1 MAEDEAE
8 KAFFQAQSLNADIA
22 SYEAAGDQ
30 DGDSSDSDD
39 YDPSKT
45 VQNHQDQYSAQ
56 LTDSK
61 PSAVSNTSSLSAS
74 LKRRSMSQDFSE
86 AVQNS
91 HTFPPSQIP
100 SGSEP
105 GDPTPLP
112 PSNTSAP
119 VQVSSQ
125 SIGNFVV
132 GEDSDEDRGEAEYE
146 PPAALSHVHGGD
158 GGDDG
163 NEGNDDDNVASDPS
177 GSRQHSLSQNANE
190 NVSQYHVSH
199 QLQTV
204 QDKNSPPQDV
214 PPPNSSSLPPSYVG
228 LSAPS
233 DGASNYLQDDS
244 KPPTVT
250 TGDTASQ
257 PANRSISS
265 TPTAAAAPR
274 GRLPHDRVGIL
285 EDRIQA
291 DPRGDTD
298 AWLELINEHRSRN
311 KLDSAREVYERFF
324 KIFPSAAE
332 QWVAYANMES
342 ENNELYRLEQ
352 IFNKSLLSIPNVQ
365 LWSVYLDYV
374 RRRNNL
380 TTDTTGQARGIIS
393 SAYDFALQN
402 IGVDKD
408 SANIWVDYIQF
419 IRSGPGNIGGSGWQD
434 QQKMDLL
441 RKAYQRAICVPTQ
454 AVNTL
459 WKEYDQF
466 EMGLNKLTGRK
477 FLQERSPAYMTARS
491 SFTELQNITR
501 ELVRASLPRLPPA
514 PGCEGEEMYNKQVE
528 IWKRWIKWEKDDPL
542 VLRDEDGGAGYKARV
557 LYVYRQSLMALRFLP
572 EIWFDAADF
581 CFQNEMESEGND
593 FLKQGIDANPESC
606 LLAFKLADRIEVT
619 TESEQDSRKRGA
631 KAREPYDRLLD
642 ALYDLISK
650 AKAQEAKDI
659 AFVEESFSS
668 QAESSRRHVMVVTNE
683 EDEDEGDDAA
693 KAREA
698 AKNSQIEALK
708 KKHAE
713 AIGQLSKTISFAWIA
728 LMRSMR
734 RIQGKGKPG
743 EMAGSRQIFADARK
757 RGRITSDVY
766 IASALLEHY
775 CYKDPAATKIF
786 ERGAKLF
793 PEDEN
798 FTLEYLKHLIDIND
812 ITNARAVFEMSVRRL
827 AANPNNTHKAKP
839 IFAFMHE
846 HESRYGDMV
855 QILNLEA
862 RMRELF
868 PEDPVLKQFLHRF
881 STPAFDPTAFQ
892 PILSPSQTKPKL
904 ASFTATEEM
913 RPCQGSPST
922 RYPQGS
928 GPAPPTTATHSPKR
942 PYAPEEFDDDA
953 SNRPRKF
960 MRAESP
966 LKGAAGRR
974 LNQQK
979 QQIQQQVVNG
989 GGVGGGGGGGMGGG
1003 YGGGAGGGQ
1012 GNKPPIPIPLPREI
1026 MFLLSIIPGAS
1037 TYDATRFSP
1046 EKMVA
1051 LLRQLDVPSSV
1062 SQLRPPVPPP
1072 GGGGVGGMA
1081 GGMNRGQYMG
1091 MYRPGS

>member
-1 MAEDEAE
+1 MADDEAE
-8 KAFFQAQSLNADIA
+8 KAFFQAQALNADTVG
-22 SYEAAGDQ
+22 YEAAGDQ
-30 DGDSSDSDD
+30 GADSSDSDD
-39 YDPSKT
+39 YDPSRT
-45 VQNHQDQYSAQ
+45 VHEHYPAH
-56 LTDSK
+56 LTDTNQC
-61 PSAVSNTSSLSAS
+61 AVSNTSSPSAS
-74 LKRRSMSQDFSE
+74 MQRRSMSQDFSE

-91 HTFPPSQIP
+91 HTFPPSHIP
-100 SGSEP
+100 STTPDSR
-105 GDPTPLP
+105 DPASYP
-112 PSNTSAP
+112 PQNNLNIP
-119 VQVSSQ
+119 VQAPSRATM
-125 SIGNFVV
+125 GNRAVA
-132 GEDSDEDRGEAEYE
+132 EDSDEDRGDAEYE
-146 PPAALSHVHGGD
+146 PPAALSHVDDAGD
-158 GGDDG
+158 H
-163 NEGNDDDNVASDPS
+163 VASGRAVIP
-177 GSRQHSLSQNANE
+177 QHSLSQNANE
-190 NVSQYHVSH
+190 NVSQYDVS
-199 QLQTV
+199 QQQQTV
-204 QDKNSPPQDV
+204 QDKNTPQDV
-214 PPPNSSSLPPSYVG
+214 PTNSSSLTPSYAG
-228 LSAPS
+228 ISAQS
-233 DGASNYLQDDS
+233 DGVSNYMQNDQRPS
-244 KPPTVT
+244 T
-250 TGDTASQ
+250 TSTPGVDPHPES
-257 PANRSISS
+257 ANRSMTS
-265 TPTAAAAPR
+265 TPTAAMASR

-298 AWLELINEHRSRN
+298 AWLELIKEHRSRN

-324 KIFPSAAE
+324 KVFPSAAD
-332 QWVAYANMES
+332 QWVAYASMES
-342 ENNELYRLEQ
+342 EHNELYRLEQ

-380 TTDTTGQARGIIS
+380 TTDTSGQARGIIS

-402 IGVDKD
+402 IGIDKD
-408 SANIWVDYIQF
+408 SASIWVDFIQF

-514 PGCEGEEMYNKQVE
+514 PGCEGEEDFNKQVQ

-542 VLRDEDGGAGYKARV
+542 VLKDEDSGAGYKARV
-557 LYVYRQSLMALRFLP
+557 LYVYRQALMALRFLP
-572 EIWFDAADF
+572 DIWFDAAEF
-581 CFQNEMESEGND
+581 CFQNAMETEGND

-606 LLAFKLADRIEVT
+606 LLAFRLADKLEVS
-619 TESEQDSRKRGA
+619 TETEQDSRKRGA
-631 KAREPYDRLLD
+631 KVREPYDRLLD
-642 ALYDLISK
+642 ALYELITK
-650 AKAQEAKDI
+650 AKTQEAKDI
-659 AFVEESFSS
+659 AFVEEAFAS
-668 QAESSRRHVMVVTNE
+668 QADNTQQQQVTVRNNDD
-683 EDEDEGDDAA
+683 DEDEGDDAT

-698 AKNSQIEALK
+698 AKNSQIDALK

-713 AIGQLSKTISFAWIA
+713 AVGTLSKTISFAWIA

-812 ITNARAVFEMSVRRL
+812 ITNARAVFETSVRRL
-827 AANPNNTHKAKP
+827 ASNPANTPKAKP

-868 PEDPVLKQFLHRF
+868 HDDPATLKQFPHRF
-881 STPAFDPTAFQ
+881 SAPTFDPTAFQ

-904 ASFTATEEM
+904 SITAGAVDEPPT
-913 RPCQGSPST
+913 RQDSPSA
-922 RYPQGS
+922 RYMG
-928 GPAPPTTATHSPKR
+928 AATTDSPKR
-942 PYAPEEFDDDA
+942 PFALDDFDDDS

-960 MRAESP
+960 IRAESP

-974 LNQQK
+974 LHQQK
-979 QQIQQQVVNG
+979 QQVQQGMN
-989 GGVGGGGGGGMGGG
+989 GGVGAGAGPGPAGTS
-1003 YGGGAGGGQ
+1003 YSGAGGQ
-1012 GNKPPIPIPLPREI
+1012 ANKPPIPVPLPREI
-1026 MFLLSIIPGAS
+1026 MFLLSIIPNVS
-1037 TYDATRFSP
+1037 TYDATKFSP
-1046 EKMVA
+1046 EKMVN
-1051 LLRQLDVPSSV
+1051 LLRQIDVPTSAA
-1062 SQLRPPVPPP
+1062 QLRPPAPVQQ
-1072 GGGGVGGMA
+1072 GGG
-1081 GGMNRGQYMG
+1081 RGQYMG
-1091 MYRPGS
+1091 KFFDF

>member
-8 KAFFQAQSLNADIA
+8 NAFFQAQALNAGPMG
-22 SYEAAGDQ
+22 YEAATDQ

-39 YDPSKT
+39 YDPTKT
-45 VQNHQDQYSAQ
+45 VQNHEDQYSAQ

-61 PSAVSNTSSLSAS
+61 QSAVSNTSSAS
-74 LKRRSMSQDFSE
+74 SQRRSMSQDFSE
-86 AVQNS
+86 AALGP
-91 HTFPPSQIP
+91 F
-100 SGSEP
+100 
-105 GDPTPLP
+105 
-112 PSNTSAP
+112 A
-119 VQVSSQ
+119 
-125 SIGNFVV
+125 VV
-132 GEDSDEDRGEAEYE
+132 EEDSDQDRGDAEYE
-146 PPAALSHVHGGD
+146 PPAALSHVHSDGD
-158 GGDDG
+158 GDGRDGDG
-163 NEGNDDDNVASDPS
+163 DDDNMASS
-177 GSRQHSLSQNANE
+177 GNRQHSLSQSANG

-199 QLQTV
+199 HMQTV
-204 QDKNSPPQDV
+204 QDKNSPQDV
-214 PPPNSSSLPPSYVG
+214 PPPNSSSLTPSYAG
-228 LSAPS
+228 ISAPS
-233 DGASNYLQDDS
+233 DGASNYLQDDL
-244 KPPTVT
+244 KPPTMT
-250 TGDTASQ
+250 AGDATPQS
-257 PANRSISS
+257 ANRSTSS
-265 TPTAAAAPR
+265 TPTAAALSR

-311 KLDSAREVYERFF
+311 KLESAREVYDRFF
-324 KIFPSAAE
+324 KVFPSAAE

-352 IFNKSLLSIPNVQ
+352 IFNRSLLSIPNVQ

-454 AVNTL
+454 AVNSL

-491 SFTELQNITR
+491 SFTELQNFTR
-501 ELVRASLPRLPPA
+501 DLVRASLPRLPPA
-514 PGCEGEEMYNKQVE
+514 LGCEGEEMYNKQVE

-542 VLRDEDGGAGYKARV
+542 VLKDEDAGAGYKARV

-572 EIWFDAADF
+572 EIWFDAAEF
-581 CFQNEMESEGND
+581 CFQNGMESEGND

-606 LLAFKLADRIEVT
+606 LLAFKLADRLEVT
-619 TESEQDSRKRGA
+619 TESEQDSKKRGA
-631 KAREPYDRLLD
+631 KVREPYDRLLD
-642 ALYDLISK
+642 AFYDLISK
-650 AKAQEAKDI
+650 AKAQEIKDI
-659 AFVEESFSS
+659 DFVEKSFSS
-668 QAESSRRHVMVVTNE
+668 DADKPQRQVMVINN
-683 EDEDEGDDAA
+683 DDDDEGDDVA

-698 AKNSQIEALK
+698 AKNRQIEALK
-708 KKHAE
+708 KRHAE
-713 AIGQLSKTISFAWIA
+713 EIGQLSKVISFAWIA

-812 ITNARAVFEMSVRRL
+812 ITNARAVFETSVRRL
-827 AANPNNTHKAKP
+827 VANPANTSKAKP
-839 IFAFMHE
+839 IFSFMHE

-868 PEDPVLKQFLHRF
+868 PEDPALKQFPHRF
-881 STPAFDPTAFQ
+881 STPTFDPTGFQ

-904 ASFTATEEM
+904 SSITPTEEEM
-913 RPCQGSPST
+913 QSRQDSPSA
-922 RYPQGS
+922 RYLGAPGAAA
-928 GPAPPTTATHSPKR
+928 GPGPPSTTTHSPKR
-942 PYAPEEFDDDA
+942 PYVLDELDEDS

-960 MRAESP
+960 VRAESP

-989 GGVGGGGGGGMGGG
+989 SGGGGGGGMGGA
-1003 YGGGAGGGQ
+1003 YGGGGQ
-1012 GNKPPIPIPLPREI
+1012 GNKPPIPVPLPREI

-1046 EKMVA
+1046 EKMVM
-1051 LLRQLDVPSSV
+1051 LLRHLEVPSSV
-1062 SQLRPPVPPP
+1062 SQLRPPVPPLGVA
-1072 GGGGVGGMA
+1072 GGTGVVGGL
-1081 GGMNRGQYMG
+1081 NRGQYMG
-1091 MYRPGS
+1091 GYRPGS

>member
-1 MAEDEAE
+1 MADDEAE
-8 KAFFQAQSLNADIA
+8 TAFFKAQALNADTA
-22 SYEAAGDQ
+22 GFGAAGDQ
-30 DGDSSDSDD
+30 GADSSDSDD

-45 VQNHQDQYSAQ
+45 VQDQYSAR
-56 LTDSK
+56 LTDSNQ
-61 PSAVSNTSSLSAS
+61 SAVSNTSSPSAS
-74 LKRRSMSQDFSE
+74 ALRRSMSQDFSE

-91 HTFPPSQIP
+91 HTFPPQHAVP
-100 SGSEP
+100 SEST
-105 GDPTPLP
+105 DPAALP
-112 PSNTSAP
+112 HSTTP
-119 VQVSSQ
+119 VQAPSQ
-125 SIGNFVV
+125 AMGNLVV
-132 GEDSDEDRGEAEYE
+132 EEDSNQDRGDAEYE
-146 PPAALSHVHGGD
+146 PPAALGHV
-158 GGDDG
+158 DDMPS
-163 NEGNDDDNVASDPS
+163 ASAVLP
-177 GSRQHSLSQNANE
+177 QHSLSQSVNE
-190 NVSQYHVSH
+190 NVSQYHVS
-199 QLQTV
+199 QQQSV
-204 QDKNSPPQDV
+204 QEQEQATPQDV
-214 PPPNSSSLPPSYVG
+214 PNSSSLAPSYLG
-228 LSAPS
+228 IPAQSG
-233 DGASNYLQDDS
+233 GASSSSIPDDS
-244 KPPTVT
+244 RPSTTVNPPQS
-250 TGDTASQ
+250 A
-257 PANRSISS
+257 ARSMTS
-265 TPTAAAAPR
+265 TPVAPATSR

-291 DPRGDTD
+291 DPRGDAD

-324 KIFPSAAE
+324 KVFPSASE

-352 IFNKSLLSIPNVQ
+352 IFNKSLLSIPSVQ

-408 SANIWVDYIQF
+408 SAPVWVDYIQF

-454 AVNTL
+454 AVNNF

-501 ELVRASLPRLPPA
+501 ELVRSSLPKLPPA
-514 PGCEGEEMYNKQVE
+514 EGCEGEEAFNKQVE

-542 VLRDEDGGAGYKARV
+542 VLKDEDAAGYKARV
-557 LYVYRQSLMALRFLP
+557 LYVYRQCLMALRFVP
-572 EIWFDAADF
+572 ELWFDAADF
-581 CFQNEMESEGND
+581 CFQHGMETEGND

-606 LLAFKLADRIEVT
+606 LLAFKLADRLELSS
-619 TESEQDSRKRGA
+619 ESEQDSKKRGT
-631 KAREPYDRLLD
+631 KVREPYDKLLD
-642 ALYDLISK
+642 ALYGLISK
-650 AKAQEAKDI
+650 ARTQEAKDI
-659 AFVEESFSS
+659 ATIEENFS
-668 QAESSRRHVMVVTNE
+668 QADAPQIAVRRNE
-683 EDEDEGDDAA
+683 DDDDDEQEN

-698 AKNSQIEALK
+698 AKTSQIEAVK
-708 KKHAE
+708 KEHAVQ
-713 AIGQLSKTISFAWIA
+713 IGILSKTISFAWIA

-766 IASALLEHY
+766 IASALLEHH

-812 ITNARAVFEMSVRRL
+812 ITNARAVFETSVRRL
-827 AANPNNTHKAKP
+827 ASNPSNIPKSKP
-839 IFAFMHE
+839 IFSFMHE

-855 QILNLEA
+855 QITNLEA

-868 PEDPVLKQFLHRF
+868 PEDPTLKQFSHRF
-881 STPAFDPTAFQ
+881 SIPAFDPTAFQ
-892 PILSPSQTKPKL
+892 PILSPSQTKPKT
-904 ASFTATEEM
+904 SIITEEHP
-913 RPCQGSPST
+913 RQESPVP
-922 RYPQGS
+922 RYMG
-928 GPAPPTTATHSPKR
+928 ATGSPKR
-942 PYAPEEFDDDA
+942 PFPMEEFDDD

-960 MRAESP
+960 IRAESP

-979 QQIQQQVVNG
+979 QIQQVNG
-989 GGVGGGGGGGMGGG
+989 GAPGGG
-1003 YGGGAGGGQ
+1003 YGQA
-1012 GNKPPIPIPLPREI
+1012 KPPIPIPLPREI
-1026 MFLLSIIPGAS
+1026 VFLLSIIPSAS
-1037 TYDATRFSP
+1037 TYDATKFSP
-1046 EKMVA
+1046 EKMVN
-1051 LLRQLDVPSSV
+1051 LIRSLDIPSSV
-1062 SQLRPPVPPP
+1062 SQLRPPT
-1072 GGGGVGGMA
+1072 GQVGGMMQ
-1081 GGMNRGQYMG
+1081 GNRPQQYMG
-1091 MYRPGS
+1091 GYRPGS

>member
-8 KAFFQAQSLNADIA
+8 KAFFQAQVLNAETAGYDV
-22 SYEAAGDQ
+22 AGDR
-30 DGDSSDSDD
+30 DADSSDSDD
-39 YDPSKT
+39 YDPSKA
-45 VQNHQDQYSAQ
+45 VHDHYSAQ
-56 LTDSK
+56 LPPDSK
-61 PSAVSNTSSLSAS
+61 QSAVSNTSSSPSSAS
-74 LKRRSMSQDFSE
+74 IQRRSMSQDFSE
-86 AVQNS
+86 AVHNS
-91 HTFPPSQIP
+91 HTFPPSHIT
-100 SGSEP
+100 SRSEP
-105 GDPTPLP
+105 RDSASLPTP
-112 PSNTSAP
+112 STAIP
-119 VQVSSQ
+119 VQAPSQ
-125 SIGNFVV
+125 SMGNFVE
-132 GEDSDEDRGEAEYE
+132 EDSDDDRGEYE
-146 PPAALSHVHGGD
+146 PPAALSHV
-158 GGDDG
+158 
-163 NEGNDDDNVASDPS
+163 DDDHHNVASNS
-177 GSRQHSLSQNANE
+177 AGIRQQSLSLKANE
-190 NVSQYHVSH
+190 NVSQYRVS
-199 QLQTV
+199 QQQQFV
-204 QDKNSPPQDV
+204 QDKNTPQDV
-214 PPPNSSSLPPSYVG
+214 PLNSSSHTPSYG
-228 LSAPS
+228 GISAQS
-233 DGASNYLQDDS
+233 DGASNYMQNNSKLQR
-244 KPPTVT
+244 PTT
-250 TGDTASQ
+250 MTPMGDVPSQ
-257 PANRSISS
+257 PGSRSISS
-265 TPTAAAAPR
+265 TPTTPVVSR

-285 EDRIQA
+285 EDRIIA

-298 AWLELINEHRSRN
+298 AWLDLINEHRSRN

-324 KIFPSAAE
+324 KVFPSAAE
-332 QWVAYANMES
+332 QWVFYANMES

-408 SANIWVDYIQF
+408 SANVWVDYIQF

-441 RKAYQRAICVPTQ
+441 RKAYQRAICVPMQ

-477 FLQERSPAYMTARS
+477 FIQEKSPAYMTARS
-491 SFTELQNITR
+491 SYTELQNITR
-501 ELVRASLPRLPPA
+501 DLVRASLPRLPPA
-514 PGCEGEEMYNKQVE
+514 PGCDGEEYFNKQVQL
-528 IWKRWIKWEKDDPL
+528 WKRWIRWEKDDPL
-542 VLRDEDGGAGYKARV
+542 VLKGEDAGAGYKARV

-581 CFQNEMESEGND
+581 CFQNGMEAEGND

-606 LLAFKLADRIEVT
+606 LLAFKLADRLEIS

-631 KAREPYDRLLD
+631 KVREPYDQLLD

-650 AKAQEAKDI
+650 GKAQEAKDI
-659 AFVEESFSS
+659 ALVEENFASS
-668 QAESSRRHVMVVTNE
+668 QADDSHQQQVMVRSNE
-683 EDEDEGDDAA
+683 DDEDYGDEAT

-698 AKNSQIEALK
+698 AKISQIEAVK
-708 KKHAE
+708 KCYAE
-713 AIGQLSKTISFAWIA
+713 DIGQLSKAISFAWIA

-812 ITNARAVFEMSVRRL
+812 ITNARAVFETSVRKL
-827 AANPNNTHKAKP
+827 AANPTNIPKAKP

-846 HESRYGDMV
+846 HESRYGNMV
-855 QILNLEA
+855 QILNLET

-868 PEDPVLKQFLHRF
+868 PEDPSLKQFPHRF
-881 STPAFDPTAFQ
+881 STPSFEPTAFQ
-892 PILSPSQTKPKL
+892 PILSPSQTKPKQSS
-904 ASFTATEEM
+904 ASMEEM
-913 RPCQGSPST
+913 GLSSRQDQDSPSA
-922 RYPQGS
+922 RYTGAAGAS
-928 GPAPPTTATHSPKR
+928 TAAAGPLSNSPKR
-942 PYAPEEFDDDA
+942 AFPLDEFDDE
-953 SNRPRKF
+953 RPRKF
-960 MRAESP
+960 VRAESP

-979 QQIQQQVVNG
+979 QQIQQQQAVNG
-989 GGVGGGGGGGMGGG
+989 SGGGGHGGHGGYAGGGGGRDGSD
-1003 YGGGAGGGQ
+1003 GGAGGGGQ
-1012 GNKPPIPIPLPREI
+1012 ANKPPIPVPLPREI
-1026 MFLLSIIPGAS
+1026 MFLLSIIPNAS
-1037 TYDATRFSP
+1037 TYDATKFSP

-1051 LLRQLDVPSSV
+1051 LLRQLDIPSSV
-1062 SQLRPPVPPP
+1062 GQLRPPAPS
-1072 GGGGVGGMA
+1072 GGQGSAGV
-1081 GGMNRGQYMG
+1081 NRGQYMG
-1091 MYRPGS
+1091 K